1 MKKKTLIIS
10 LSVVAIIIVSITLF
24 VFFIH
29 PNVIMSV
36 ASPNGEYEAYV
47 VEEPS
52 FDPPNQSLFIRKKE
66 SNSFNLIDILAED
79 VDCIKKIIWSP
90 DNKIVVFNTNDY
102 LIITKISNFNSV
114 KIRLSGAWKWKDK
127 NQKTFASFPS
137 IKKIEKIEFIDS
149 VTVRVKFEKENTF
162 KEFNLNNL

>member
-10 LSVVAIIIVSITLF
+10 LSVIVIIIVSITLF
-24 VFFIH
+24 VFFVH
-29 PNVIMSV
+29 PNEIMSV
-36 ASPNGEYEAYV
+36 ASPDGEYEAYV
-47 VEEPS
+47 IEEPS

-79 VDCIKKIIWSP
+79 VDYIKKIIWSP

-114 KIRLSGAWKWKDK
+114 KIGLSGAWEFK
-127 NQKTFASFPS
+127 NKNHKTFTSYPP
-137 IKKIEKIEFIDS
+137 INHIEKIEFIDS

>member
-1 MKKKTLIIS
+1 MKNKKLIIS
-10 LSVVAIIIVSITLF
+10 LSIVTIIIISITLF
-24 VFFIH
+24 IFFIH

-36 ASPNGEYEAYV
+36 ASPDGEYEAYV

-90 DNKIVVFNTNDY
+90 DNKIVVFNTNDFP
-102 LIITKISNFNSV
+102 NF
-114 KIRLSGAWKWKDK
+114 
-127 NQKTFASFPS
+127 
-137 IKKIEKIEFIDS
+137 
-149 VTVRVKFEKENTF
+149 
-162 KEFNLNNL
+162 